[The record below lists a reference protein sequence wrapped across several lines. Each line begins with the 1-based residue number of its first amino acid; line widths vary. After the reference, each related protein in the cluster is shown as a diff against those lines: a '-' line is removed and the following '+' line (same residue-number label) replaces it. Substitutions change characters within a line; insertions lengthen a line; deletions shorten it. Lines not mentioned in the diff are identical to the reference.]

1 MLMEIHNKINLK
13 ELNNKEIIT
22 KIDKDNNNI

>member
-1 MLMEIHNKINLK
+1 MLMEIHNKISLK
-13 ELNNKEIIT
+13 EFNNKEIIT

>member
-1 MLMEIHNKINLK
+1 MLMEIHNKISLK